1 MNQPSGQSNKRPYAP
16 GGKRKVSAA
25 YLERAALHY
34 LGRFSSTEANLK
46 KVLERKVRRRNEENA
61 PATAEQLGWIEDVT
75 AKCVRYGYVD
85 DTTYARNRVEALV
98 RKGKPVRT
106 IQQDLRYKGVP
117 REIADRA
124 LREFYNANEEV
135 DTDRQAAA
143 AYARRRRFG
152 PFRRADRD
160 TEDKREKEKASMMRA
175 GFGYSLTVETLEA
188 SEDALLDL
196 LP

>member
-1 MNQPSGQSNKRPYAP
+1 VSQGAAEEKKRRRSPGAP
-16 GGKRKVSAA
+16 RKVSAA

-34 LGRFSSTEANLK
+34 LGRFSSTEANLR
-46 KVLERKVRRRNEENA
+46 KVLERKVRRRNEDNA
-61 PATAEQLGWIEDVT
+61 PPNAEQLGWIDEVA

-85 DTTYARNRVEALV
+85 DAAYARSRVEALV
-98 RKGKPVRT
+98 RKGKPERT

-117 REIADRA
+117 NEVVAHA
-124 LREFYNANEEV
+124 LREYDAAREDV

-160 TEDKREKEKASMMRA
+160 SDDKREKEKASMMRA

-188 SEDALLDL
+188 SEDELLALL
-196 LP
+196 P